1 MMDTNVRLVS
11 DSPPRGNDQLI
22 RLAYRGPLG
31 WWYRLTAPAQP
42 PETASLTVRELA
54 RRGRLTSATLLVVI
68 LLVLA
73 AYPIA
78 FLTPNHVLA
87 IVLLIPILI
96 DTVALFFNRAGKI
109 AIAGVLVVVGIEV
122 GIGLSI
128 LGPAL
133 SGGGLTT
140 YILPQFDLLVQAD
153 FVAVSL
159 LRPRSVIWLAG
170 LHIVLSVLAI
180 TFLPRTPEF
189 AQMLSVNG
197 YEVYLRLITLQI
209 IVAFVT
215 FLWVTGAQQAIQR
228 ADRAEE
234 IAALEQRE
242 IEQQQLQIEQKQQL
256 DTGIQFILQTHV
268 QVANGNFAARAPL
281 GKENMLWQIAYS
293 LNNLLARL
301 QSYSQM
307 LSQYQHMQ
315 EENYRLHNAL
325 QSNTTAQHELQR
337 TRVAATRLIELLKQ
351 SQDGRIPTSTVRSGT
366 VIDAVVTQ
374 LSNST
379 SSLPTSEQRPIIPQ
393 RTREQGIPKNT
404 RPMNN

>member
-1 MMDTNVRLVS
+1 MS
-11 DSPPRGNDQLI
+11 
-22 RLAYRGPLG
+22 
-31 WWYRLTAPAQP
+31 
-42 PETASLTVRELA
+42 
-54 RRGRLTSATLLVVI
+54 
-68 LLVLA
+68 
-73 AYPIA
+73 
-78 FLTPNHVLA
+78 
-87 IVLLIPILI
+87 
-96 DTVALFFNRAGKI
+96 
-109 AIAGVLVVVGIEV
+109 
-122 GIGLSI
+122 
-128 LGPAL
+128 
-133 SGGGLTT
+133 
-140 YILPQFDLLVQAD
+140 
-153 FVAVSL
+153 
-159 LRPRSVIWLAG
+159 
-170 LHIVLSVLAI
+170 
-180 TFLPRTPEF
+180 
-189 AQMLSVNG
+189 
-197 YEVYLRLITLQI
+197 VYLRLITLQI

>member
-1 MMDTNVRLVS
+1 
-11 DSPPRGNDQLI
+11 
-22 RLAYRGPLG
+22 
-31 WWYRLTAPAQP
+31 
-42 PETASLTVRELA
+42 
-54 RRGRLTSATLLVVI
+54 VI

>member
-1 MMDTNVRLVS
+1 
-11 DSPPRGNDQLI
+11 
-22 RLAYRGPLG
+22 
-31 WWYRLTAPAQP
+31 
-42 PETASLTVRELA
+42 
-54 RRGRLTSATLLVVI
+54 
-68 LLVLA
+68 
-73 AYPIA
+73 
-78 FLTPNHVLA
+78 
-87 IVLLIPILI
+87 
-96 DTVALFFNRAGKI
+96 
-109 AIAGVLVVVGIEV
+109 
-122 GIGLSI
+122 
-128 LGPAL
+128 
-133 SGGGLTT
+133 
-140 YILPQFDLLVQAD
+140 
-153 FVAVSL
+153 
-159 LRPRSVIWLAG
+159 
-170 LHIVLSVLAI
+170 
-180 TFLPRTPEF
+180 
-189 AQMLSVNG
+189 
-197 YEVYLRLITLQI
+197 
-209 IVAFVT
+209 
-215 FLWVTGAQQAIQR
+215 
-228 ADRAEE
+228 
-234 IAALEQRE
+234 EQRE